1 MGFNACTCSLDHLD
15 PTSNAHGA
23 PAKCLD
29 LICNRRATIHADVS
43 SAAAEIY
50 AAGNATLDFMH
61 LSYVADEMGLKIRTD
76 HKQAG
81 HT

>member
-29 LICNRRATIHADVS
+29 LICNRRATVRQDSGAVFSIQDVRYPETAPFES
-43 SAAAEIY
+43 DLQGKSIGISLVYLE
-50 AAGNATLDFMH
+50 
-61 LSYVADEMGLKIRTD
+61 
-76 HKQAG
+76 
-81 HT
+81 